1 MEDPF
6 NLSRFVEAQETVYVS
21 VLRELASGQKTG
33 HWMWFIFPQLKGL
46 GHSAMSQK
54 YAISS
59 EAEAE
64 AYLNHPILGPR
75 LVECTRLVHRTRLK
89 FDYPDNLKFKSSME
103 LFAAAA
109 KSIHKYNGEFH
120 ED

>member
-1 MEDPF
+1 LADPF
-6 NLSRFVEAQETVYVS
+6 NLNRFVEAQAPVYTS
-21 VLRELASGQKTG
+21 VLEELKAGQKTG

-59 EAEAE
+59 QAEAE

-75 LVECTRLVHRTRLK
+75 LVECARLAQGMT
-89 FDYPDNLKFKSSME
+89 FPYPDNLKFKSSME

-109 KSIHKYNGEFH
+109 KSIHQYDGEFKVG
-120 ED
+120 